1 MEEEFEDNEEK
12 LDVETIEVSLDEEE
26 IDEMIQKLEVLKET
40 KESAMID
47 LAADLDLVVHYDG
60 GNGE

>member
-1 MEEEFEDNEEK
+1 
-12 LDVETIEVSLDEEE
+12 VSSLTYPHKR
-26 IDEMIQKLEVLKET
+26 KLEVLKET